1 MNLGTVYPLAL
12 VGAIGISG
20 VVWGAGSMLA
30 RRNAGAGVGAQIADG
45 EMELEN
51 EVPALGWARAGR
63 EWFVVLLAVFLLRSF
78 VFQPFMIPSGS
89 MTPTLLKGDFIM
101 VSKFSYGL
109 RLPVL
114 GTTMIPVGEP
124 KRGDV
129 VVFRYPV
136 NPSEDYIKRVIGL
149 PGDRIVYRD
158 KTIYVNG
165 VKQPVSDLGS
175 YRGMGQP
182 DAEELHE
189 TLGSH
194 AHAVLNLPY
203 HDGPEGVYI
212 VPPEHYFVMGDNR
225 DNSNDSRYWGYVPE
239 NDLIGKAEFI
249 WFNWQGWHHAPLWN
263 RIGESIN

>member
-12 VGAIGISG
+12 MGAIAVSG
-20 VVWGAGSMLA
+20 AVWAAGSVIGRRRAGPGAGE
-30 RRNAGAGVGAQIADG
+30 QTADG
-45 EMELEN
+45 AVEGGA
-51 EVPALGWARAGR
+51 PALGWAKAGR
-63 EWFVVLLAVFLLRSF
+63 EWFIVLLAVFVLRSF

-101 VSKFSYGL
+101 VSKFAYGL
-109 RLPVL
+109 RVPVL
-114 GTTMIPVGEP
+114 GTTIVPVGEP

-149 PGDRIVYRD
+149 PGDHIVYRD
-158 KTIYVNG
+158 KTVYVNG
-165 VKQPVSDLGS
+165 VKQPVSDLGP
-175 YRGMGQP
+175 YRGLGQP
-182 DAEELHE
+182 GAEELSE
-189 TLGSH
+189 TLQGR
-194 AHAVLNLPY
+194 AHPVLNLPY

-212 VPPEHYFVMGDNR
+212 VPAGHYFVMGDNR
-225 DNSNDSRYWGYVPE
+225 DNSNDGRYWGYVPE
-239 NDLIGKAEFI
+239 SDLIGKAEFI